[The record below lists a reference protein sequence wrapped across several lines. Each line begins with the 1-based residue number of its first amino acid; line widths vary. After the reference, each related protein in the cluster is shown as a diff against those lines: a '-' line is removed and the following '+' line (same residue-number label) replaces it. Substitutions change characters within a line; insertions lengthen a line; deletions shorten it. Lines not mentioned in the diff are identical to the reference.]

1 MVTDARPLAG
11 EYTPGGER
19 RPDRPDAGGRIL
31 LLASGDP
38 EAALSLLRAT
48 VGAWDDGR
56 LLGPVAGRR
65 EVICALGEIA
75 RAPEHFEE
83 AASILLRL
91 AATEGGSA
99 PNGARGTFA
108 RLFAN
113 VPPSMASTRAGAGE
127 RTALLAELLDG
138 GDGRMRLLALYACDT
153 ALKTAN
159 FMQVD
164 CESGKPTM
172 HLGWA
177 IVGKEFDAYRKTL
190 ALLTERLG
198 RMAPDE
204 GREAARI
211 ILERA
216 VDLSRHAEV
225 SREAAAAV
233 RMLHE
238 GRLVDKGRLAQATEM
253 IVGACACRAGERAAA
268 AWASLLA
275 DMSGNAGR
283 AAPGGGLGWWP
294 AGRAPS
300 VMAGSE
306 SGKAEGRNGRGAG
319 RGRSR

>member
-1 MVTDARPLAG
+1 MVTDARPTAG
-11 EYTPGGER
+11 EYSSGGEW
-19 RPDRPDAGGRIL
+19 RPDRHDAGRRIL
-31 LLASGDP
+31 LLARGDP

-48 VGAWDDGR
+48 VGAWNDYR
-56 LLGPVAGRR
+56 LAGLAAGRR

-83 AASILLRL
+83 AARLLLRL
-91 AATEGGSA
+91 VATEGGSA
-99 PNGARGTFA
+99 RNGAGEIFA

-113 VPPSMASTRAGAGE
+113 VPASMASTRASAGE
-127 RTALLAELLDG
+127 RTAPLAELLDG
-138 GDGRMRLLALYACDT
+138 GDGRGRLLALSACDT
-153 ALKTAN
+153 ALKTRN
-159 FMQVD
+159 FTQVD
-164 CESGKPTM
+164 CESGQPTV
-172 HLGWA
+172 HLGRA

-233 RMLHE
+233 GMLHE
-238 GRLVDKGRLAQATEM
+238 GRLVDKGRLVQATVM
-253 IVGACACRAGERAAA
+253 IVGACACKAGKRAAA

-275 DMSGNAGR
+275 NMSGNAGR
-283 AAPGGGLGWWP
+283 AAPGGRPVLA
-294 AGRAPS
+294 AG
-300 VMAGSE
+300 GT
-306 SGKAEGRNGRGAG
+306 GA
-319 RGRSR
+319 